1 MTKKEKEINAEI
13 ERLTP
18 IFVDIERSKLDIVQ
32 GLIEDAA
39 FMRITLSYLKRRIN
53 REGATNTMSQGSYS
67 ILREHPAAKLYNT
80 MIQRY
85 SSVIKQLTDLFP
97 KEVPKELEDD
107 FDVFVRKR

>member
-1 MTKKEKEINAEI
+1 MTIQEKINQEI
-13 ERLTP
+13 ERLKP
-18 IFVDIERSKLDIVQ
+18 IFSEIEERKRDIVQ

-39 FMRITLSYLKRRIN
+39 FMRATLSELKDTVN
-53 REGATNTMSQGSYS
+53 MEGAIDEMCQGEYS

-107 FDVFVRKR
+107 FDIFIKPKR